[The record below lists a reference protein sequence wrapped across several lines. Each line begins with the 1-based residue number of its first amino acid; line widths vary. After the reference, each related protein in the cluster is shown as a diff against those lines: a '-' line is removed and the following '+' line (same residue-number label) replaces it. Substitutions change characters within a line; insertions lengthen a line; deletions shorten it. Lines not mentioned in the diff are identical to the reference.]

1 MKKNDYDS
9 NLWLKSY
16 ESLLILKKDCL
27 LSKIQAIRGMNDILP
42 EKTIFWR
49 AVEQKLS
56 TILNSY
62 GYQEIRLPLLEKT
75 ALFHR
80 VIGEVTDIVE
90 KEMYTFDDRNGESLS
105 LRPEGTAGCV
115 RAMIEHGLSHHTIQ
129 KLWYSGAMFRHERP
143 QQGRYRQFYQLGVE
157 VYGLSTAA
165 IDAEILLMTARF
177 WQVLGL
183 KNLELQINSLGSSA
197 ARATYREKLVEYFSS
212 HIEQLDEDSRRRLGM
227 NPLRIL
233 DSKNPDLKS
242 LIETAPKLLDYL
254 DDESKQH
261 FEQLQTF
268 LNAAGLKYTIN
279 PRLVRGLDYYNKT
292 VFEWVTTKL
301 GSQGT
306 VCAGGRYD
314 GLVEQLGGQ
323 KTPAIGFALGL
334 ERLIAL
340 LESENLL
347 QNTDKNQPHIYVIMV
362 GEEALEKGLTLAE
375 QLRNKIPQLRLITHC
390 GGGSFKNQFKKAD
403 KSGAK
408 WALILGETELA
419 NQQIGFKYLR
429 EEQPQQTF
437 SESDLIAHL
446 KLLT

>member
-1 MKKNDYDS
+1 
-9 NLWLKSY
+9 
-16 ESLLILKKDCL
+16 

-49 AVEQKLS
+49 RVERKLS
-56 TILNSY
+56 DILIGY
-62 GYQEIRLPLLEKT
+62 GYQEVRLPLLEKT

-90 KEMYTFDDRNGESLS
+90 KEMYSFDDRNGESLS

-115 RAMIEHGLSHHTIQ
+115 RAMIEHGLLRNTIQ
-129 KLWYSGAMFRHERP
+129 KTWYNGAMFRYEKP
-143 QQGRYRQFYQLGVE
+143 QKERYRQFHQLGVE
-157 VYGLSTAA
+157 VYGLSTAD

-183 KNLELQINSLGSSA
+183 KDLELQINSLGSSE
-197 ARATYREKLVEYFSS
+197 ARATYREKLVEYFSAN
-212 HIEQLDEDSRRRLGM
+212 IEQLDEDSRRRLHT

-242 LIETAPKLLDYL
+242 LIENAPKLLDYL
-254 DDESKQH
+254 DDDAKQH
-261 FEQLQTF
+261 FEQLQTY
-268 LNAAGLKYTIN
+268 LNTAGLKYTIN

-314 GLVEQLGGQ
+314 GLVEQLGGTN
-323 KTPAIGFALGL
+323 TPAIGFALGL

-340 LESENLL
+340 LETAECLPNIEE
-347 QNTDKNQPHIYVIMV
+347 NQPHIYLIMV
-362 GEEALEKGLTLAE
+362 GSEAVMKGLTLAE
-375 QLRNKIPQLRLITHC
+375 QLRTEMPQLRLITHC

-419 NQQIGFKYLR
+419 NQQIGFKHLQ
-429 EEQPQQTF
+429 EEIPQQSF
-437 SESDLIAHL
+437 SYTALVTHL
-446 KLLT
+446 KLLL

>member
-1 MKKNDYDS
+1 MS
-9 NLWLKSY
+9 T
-16 ESLLILKKDCL
+16 
-27 LSKIQAIRGMNDILP
+27 KIQAIRGMNDILP
-42 EKTIFWR
+42 EKTAFWR
-49 AVEQKLS
+49 LVEQKLS
-56 TILNSY
+56 DILIGY

-75 ALFHR
+75 ALFQR

-90 KEMYTFDDRNGESLS
+90 KEMYTFEDRNGESLS

-115 RAMIEHGLSHHTIQ
+115 RAMIEHGLLRNTIQ
-129 KLWYSGAMFRHERP
+129 KIWYNGAMFRHERP
-143 QQGRYRQFYQLGVE
+143 QQGRYRQFHQIGVE
-157 VYGLSTAA
+157 VYGLSTAD

-183 KNLELQINSLGSSA
+183 KDLELQINSLGSSA

-212 HIEQLDEDSRRRLGM
+212 NIEQLDEDSRRRLNT

-242 LIETAPKLLDYL
+242 LIENAPKLLDYL
-254 DDESKQH
+254 DKESKQH

-292 VFEWVTTKL
+292 VFEWVTNKL

-306 VCAGGRYD
+306 VCAGGRYN
-314 GLVEQLGGQ
+314 GLVEQLGGSN
-323 KTPAIGFALGL
+323 TPAIGFALGL

-340 LESENLL
+340 LEAEQLL
-347 QNTDKNQPHIYVIMV
+347 QNSEENQPHIYLMMV
-362 GEEALEKGLTLAE
+362 GDEALMKGLSLAE
-375 QLRNKIPQLRLITHC
+375 QLRNEFPQLRLITHC
-390 GGGSFKNQFKKAD
+390 GGGNFKNQFKKAD

-408 WALILGETELA
+408 WALIVGETELA

-429 EEQPQQTF
+429 EEQPQQSF
-437 SESDLIAHL
+437 SESDLINHL
-446 KLLT
+446 KSLL

>member
-1 MKKNDYDS
+1 MS
-9 NLWLKSY
+9 T
-16 ESLLILKKDCL
+16 
-27 LSKIQAIRGMNDILP
+27 KIQAIRGMNDILP

-49 AVEQKLS
+49 VVERKLS
-56 TILNSY
+56 DILIGY
-62 GYQEIRLPLLEKT
+62 GYQELRLPLLEKT
-75 ALFHR
+75 ALFQR

-115 RAMIEHGLSHHTIQ
+115 RAMIEHGLLRNTIQ
-129 KLWYSGAMFRHERP
+129 KIWYNGAMFRYEKP
-143 QQGRYRQFYQLGVE
+143 QKERYRQFHQIGVE
-157 VYGLSTAA
+157 VYGLSTAD

-183 KNLELQINSLGSSA
+183 KDLELQINSLGSSV
-197 ARATYREKLVEYFSS
+197 ARATYREKLVEYFSNNL
-212 HIEQLDEDSRRRLGM
+212 EQLDEDSHRRLHS

-233 DSKNPDLKS
+233 DSKNPDLKT
-242 LIETAPKLLDYL
+242 LIENAPQLLDYL

-261 FEQLQTF
+261 FEQLQMF
-268 LNAAGLKYTIN
+268 LNDAGLKYTIN

-314 GLVEQLGGQ
+314 GLVEQLGGSN
-323 KTPAIGFALGL
+323 TPAIGFALGL

-340 LESENLL
+340 LEAEQLF
-347 QNTDKNQPHIYVIMV
+347 QNTKENQPHIYLMMV
-362 GEEALEKGLTLAE
+362 GNEALIKGLSLAE
-375 QLRNKIPQLRLITHC
+375 QLRNEFPQLKLITHC
-390 GGGSFKNQFKKAD
+390 GGGNFKNQFKKAD

-419 NQQIGFKYLR
+419 NQQIGFKNLR
-429 EEQPQQTF
+429 EEQPQQSF
-437 SESDLIAHL
+437 SRSDLITHL
-446 KLLT
+446 KSLL